1 MIGSIPSKWLCVGV
15 LAALV
20 GAGCGN
26 GGVGD
31 HTLVLRDGTVL
42 RGELHSRSDTGFRFV
57 VAGEVRDFPEAEV
70 HSLTLIEGAPPLFL
84 ASSAVAPPPEP
95 EPAPPP
101 PVEPPPPPPPAPA
114 APHAPAPA
122 PVAKASPPPP
132 AAPLAPSAPPPP
144 APRVL
149 TVPAGTRLMLTLD
162 GDVGTKSH
170 RAGAPVSAT
179 LDRNLSL
186 DGAVVAPKGAK
197 VYGRVMESA
206 GGRQVRSQRL
216 VLEFDEITIGDDLV
230 PIATDRI
237 GAEGGGGSGV
247 RKVGAGALIGGA
259 FGGKSGAGKGALV
272 GAGVSMLAGGSHITV
287 PRGSLIEMHLTAPL
301 TVEQ

>member
-1 MIGSIPSKWLCVGV
+1 MIGSIPSKWLCVAL

-26 GGVGD
+26 GGDGD
-31 HTLVLRDGTVL
+31 HTLVLKDGTVL
-42 RGELHSRSDTGFRFV
+42 RGELHSRSDSGFRFV
-57 VAGEVRDFPEAEV
+57 VAGEVREFPEAEV

-84 ASSAVAPPPEP
+84 ASSAVAPEP
-95 EPAPPP
+95 EPAPAPAAAAPAPP
-101 PVEPPPPPPPAPA
+101 PPTPAAPPPPPPAP
-114 APHAPAPA
+114 
-122 PVAKASPPPP
+122 VAKAPPPPP
-132 AAPLAPSAPPPP
+132 AAPPAPAASPPPP

-149 TVPAGTRLMLTLD
+149 AVPTGTRLMLTLD

-179 LDRNLSL
+179 LDRNLSVE
-186 DGAVVAPKGAK
+186 GIVVAPKGAK

-216 VLEFDEITIGDDLV
+216 VLEFDEITIGDDLI

-287 PRGSLIEMHLTAPL
+287 PRGSLIEMHLRAPL